1 MEYNP
6 KNQIFYYQYCLKI
19 KYNMLKTNFYKN
31 NFKSHILKFIE
42 NIIDKF
48 LISQFNIPK
57 NLNEISEKIFE
68 IHKKRVGNSNSLSTR

>member
-1 MEYNP
+1 
-6 KNQIFYYQYCLKI
+6 
-19 KYNMLKTNFYKN
+19 MLKTNFYKN